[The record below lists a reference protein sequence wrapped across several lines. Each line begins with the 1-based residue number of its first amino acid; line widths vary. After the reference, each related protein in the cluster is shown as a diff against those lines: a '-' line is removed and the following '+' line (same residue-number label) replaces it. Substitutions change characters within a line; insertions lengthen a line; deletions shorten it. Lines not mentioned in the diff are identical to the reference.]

1 MIADAGFTV
10 EGAETRPSNAGQGE
24 PAAALAGPDLVQ
36 LRRRGAGTALP
47 ANT

>member
-1 MIADAGFTV
+1 V
-10 EGAETRPSNAGQGE
+10 EGAETVPSEPGPVE

-36 LRRRGAGTALP
+36 VRRRGAGTTLP